1 MLFSSKF
8 RCPPPP
14 RPEIFVASE
23 HLGTWVVFPYNV
35 FADTLTLFKEVLT
48 RPPYPIATKGA
59 DYAHRLDL
67 YRIRLE
73 SFRRACRIINYCC
86 CHFSLRF
93 SPFRSTYNTHVG
105 KSSVSYSI
113 QHSTAA
119 VVRVQKRFLFSR
131 LMGLANIWN
140 GLVFPFAA

>member
-1 MLFSSKF
+1 MPSSSSPRNIGRAGTYRDTGICPDNVLVDTFSLLQ
-8 RCPPPP
+8 P
-14 RPEIFVASE
+14 R
-23 HLGTWVVFPYNV
+23 GT
-35 FADTLTLFKEVLT
+35 
-48 RPPYPIATKGA
+48 

-67 YRIRLE
+67 YRPCLE
-73 SFRRACRIINYCC
+73 SFRRVSRIINYCC
-86 CHFSLRF
+86 CHFALRF